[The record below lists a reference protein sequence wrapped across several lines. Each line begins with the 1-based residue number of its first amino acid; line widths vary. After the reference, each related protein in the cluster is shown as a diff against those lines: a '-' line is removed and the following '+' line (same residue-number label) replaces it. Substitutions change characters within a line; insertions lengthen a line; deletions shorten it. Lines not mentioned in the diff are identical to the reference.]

1 MTGLPRSIRRF
12 IIILEFFGLLALLS
26 GGYYTFFLRI
36 TPTCFDSQQNQNE
49 TGIDCGGI
57 CKAACQEVLTG
68 EALQFK
74 EVAFVPG
81 GEGSYDVLARVYNPN
96 DVVGASSF
104 HYTFQLK
111 GVGGQVLATK
121 EGDNFILPQ
130 ETKSLIEIRLVTRE
144 KPASVTVET
153 SAVAWER
160 FSGYRER
167 PAISIYQKRYDQL
180 ASGVGFGAATGLVVN
195 ESPYDFRSIH
205 VKVILRAA
213 DDTPLAFNTTRQD
226 TLKAGDQRDFRLLW
240 PNPFPGKVEKI
251 DMEVDADVYHSD
263 NFIQQYSP
271 GSN

>member
-1 MTGLPRSIRRF
+1 MDFPRWFRRF
-12 IIILEFFGLLALLS
+12 VIVVEFFSLLALLS
-26 GGYYTFFLRI
+26 WGFYGLFLHKA
-36 TPTCFDSQQNQNE
+36 PTCFDNQQNQNE
-49 TGIDCGGI
+49 TGIDCGGM
-57 CKAACQEVLTG
+57 CKAACLEVLTG

-81 GEGSYDVLARVYNPN
+81 GEESYDVLGRVYNPN

-111 GVGGQVLATK
+111 GASGQVLATK

-130 ETKSLIEIRLVTRE
+130 ETKSLIEIRLVTKE
-144 KPASVTVET
+144 KPVTVTVET
-153 SAVAWER
+153 SAVVWER

-195 ESPYDFRSIH
+195 ESPYDFRSIY
-205 VKVILRAA
+205 VKVILRDAGGL
-213 DDTPLAFNTTRQD
+213 PLAFNTTRQD
-226 TLKAGDQRDFRLLW
+226 ALKAGDQRDFRLLW

-263 NFIQQYSP
+263 NFIKQYSP
-271 GSN
+271 SGN